1 MFSNLLACVSFLS
14 FGFTP
19 QLLDGICSDSITPFL
34 LNIVL
39 FGCLSTSTY
48 LCPPQLLNHKLPNFF
63 FLFLFFKKNI
73 VLFCD

>member
-19 QLLDGICSDSITPFL
+19 QLLVGICSDSITPFL

-48 LCPPQLLNHKLPNFF
+48 LCPAQLLNHKLPNFF